1 MRGEV
6 MTSLAELKERL
17 MTDPEVRTEY
27 ERLGPVYELVGAMV
41 EARREAGL
49 SQSEVARRIGT
60 TQSAIAR
67 LENAHHMPSLEMLTR
82 YAAALGRRLDIRL
95 AVDG

>member
-1 MRGEV
+1 
-6 MTSLAELKERL
+6 MTSLAGLKARL
-17 MTDPEVRTEY
+17 MTDPEVRAEY

-41 EARREAGL
+41 EARRKAGL
-49 SQSEVARRIGT
+49 SQSDLARRIGT

-67 LENAHHMPSLEMLTR
+67 LENAYHMPSLEMLSR

-95 AVDG
+95 A

>member
-1 MRGEV
+1 